1 MENVSDQ
8 ARLRSDPFY
17 LRCQLCE
24 RFRKYDTYNR
34 GLITAASFSRSLED
48 LGLRFGHDE
57 VSDILRFCTITDD
70 GYVHYKELI
79 KHTSPEEPKAKKNTP
94 YAIYPAPDS
103 EDNAKESEPECGEAL
118 NENNPAAKREFIAGK
133 THDIQ
138 KLYSRWDRGLLAT
151 PEFVKGLEELHI
163 PISEEFRRLIQIHGP
178 ARDLGFA
185 QLMASLQINDFI
197 QRKAR
202 HPIVAQDA
210 STQRATVSP
219 RTFGGRKPSIRNPVT
234 WVQGDDHLVSYFP
247 SDQEGT
253 SDKRD
258 KTQRVIC
265 DFCDGI
271 TDSTVFAA
279 KMEALGV
286 LVTPD
291 IQRLIRMHESGN
303 CVHFREFASIVM
315 RQGESAPDKN
325 VDQQLTWKPA
335 IVGDSQRQS
344 EAPSYLITPYAT
356 ELTPA
361 PSILRTTAQMDAMSP
376 NAPNLPHFRRGEMER
391 PSGRQQVDRTTC
403 MGDIIGWTGLPAEK
417 QDGPVPPNFWRNNG
431 DIITWGVNHATENLA
446 SESSPKGRHGRK
458 YYEIS
463 RRAEAPFGTDRD
475 VGQPIDKFAAST
487 DVYRQSHQNTHINN
501 T

>member
-103 EDNAKESEPECGEAL
+103 EDNAKE
-118 NENNPAAKREFIAGK
+118 
-133 THDIQ
+133 
-138 KLYSRWDRGLLAT
+138 
-151 PEFVKGLEELHI
+151 GLEELHI